1 MPNKLARCIFVFAV
15 SVIALAGCSSAPE
28 PRTERDP
35 VPDSRAPDVETT
47 TADTLLAEARAAA
60 PGYQQQE
67 LLLSAATQYLD
78 EGKTQKAGVLLST
91 INAQQIRP
99 DAANRLQLQKA
110 RFAAALENWQRVLE
124 LTDDLE
130 RQLNQRAARTQLY
143 TLRYQAF
150 EHSENWL
157 DAAQQL
163 ILRTRYTDDIDNQAI
178 WQILTRVPAEYWR
191 ESRYQSDELTRGWFS
206 LLEQLTQAL
215 DYNRP
220 IASAL
225 EAWQRTYPEHPAQNI
240 VEDMLTTEIFTHRP
254 QRIAVLLPL
263 TGPLADHG
271 MAVRNGV
278 LGALSADRPEIVSFY
293 DTAALSP
300 EDIQQQLLTSDV
312 DFVIGPLDRAAI
324 EAFVPYAQGPWNQL
338 WLNQQPSDM
347 PMQSEH
353 AFFALDSE
361 SEAESAVRWLDSKGH
376 KNIILL
382 GPDTQRGRGTS
393 ARLQNWWQIQHGE
406 QSIRSGFYSSSGD
419 MAEAVQQALNVNS
432 SQQRIDRLESV
443 LVRDQSL
450 RSARGEAAELEYE
463 VRSRQDIDAI
473 YLLGDAN
480 QVRLLKPYIDVNL
493 SAFGKR
499 IPVYASSAV
508 HQEQRSLGENDLD
521 SVYFSDAPWTLRDSL
536 EPDLKQQLSNAM
548 LPWTLNRQRLVA
560 MGFDAFEMVPKF
572 SIMLR
577 FPGYQYPGLTG
588 QLRISE
594 QIVERE
600 LDWARF
606 DGHEIKLE
614 VQGYVNSRGR
624 N

>member
-15 SVIALAGCSSAPE
+15 GAIALAGCSSAPE
-28 PRTERDP
+28 QRTEPEP
-35 VPDSRAPDVETT
+35 VTDTRTPDAPATS
-47 TADTLLAEARAAA
+47 ADMLLAEARSAA

-67 LLLSAATQYLD
+67 LLLAAATQFLNED
-78 EGKTQKAGVLLST
+78 NTQKAGVVLSV
-91 INAQQIRP
+91 INPQQIRP
-99 DAANRLQLQKA
+99 EAANRLQLQKA

-124 LTDDLE
+124 LTDDLDQ
-130 RQLNQRAARTQLY
+130 QLNQRAARAQLY

-150 EHSENWL
+150 ENSGKWL
-157 DAAQQL
+157 EAAQQL
-163 ILRTRYTDDIDNQAI
+163 ILRTRYTDDVDYAVI
-178 WQILTRVPAEYWR
+178 WQVLTQVPAEYWR

-206 LLEQLTQAL
+206 LMQQLTQAL

-220 IASAL
+220 VATAL
-225 EAWQRTYPEHPAQNI
+225 EAWQRTYPNHPAQNI
-240 VEDMLTTEIFTHRP
+240 AEEMLTTEIFTHRP
-254 QRIAVLLPL
+254 QHIAVLLPL
-263 TGPLADHG
+263 SGPLADHG
-271 MAVRNGV
+271 IAVRNGV

-293 DTAALSP
+293 DTATLNP
-300 EDIQQQLLTSDV
+300 EDIQKRLLETGV

-324 EAFVPYAQGPWNQL
+324 DAFVPYAQGPWNQL
-338 WLNQQPSDM
+338 WLNQQPDDM

-353 AFFALDSE
+353 AFFALDLE

-376 KNIILL
+376 KNILLL
-382 GPDTQRGRGTS
+382 GPDTQRGRNT
-393 ARLQNWWQIQHGE
+393 AMRLEDWWQQHHGN
-406 QSIRSGFYSSSGD
+406 QSIRSAFYSSSND
-419 MAEAVQQALNVNS
+419 MPEAVQEALSVTL
-432 SQQRIDRLESV
+432 SQQRIDRIEAV
-443 LVRDQSL
+443 LARDQSL
-450 RSARGEAAELEYE
+450 RSPRGEAAELNYE

-508 HQEQRSLGENDLD
+508 HQEQRSLGENDLNN
-521 SVYFSDAPWTLRDSL
+521 VYFSDAPWTLRDSL

-548 LPWTLNRQRLVA
+548 LPWTLNRQRLIA

-577 FPGYQYPGLTG
+577 FSGYQYPGLTG
-588 QLRISE
+588 QLRISN

-614 VQGYVNSRGR
+614 VQSYVNSRGR